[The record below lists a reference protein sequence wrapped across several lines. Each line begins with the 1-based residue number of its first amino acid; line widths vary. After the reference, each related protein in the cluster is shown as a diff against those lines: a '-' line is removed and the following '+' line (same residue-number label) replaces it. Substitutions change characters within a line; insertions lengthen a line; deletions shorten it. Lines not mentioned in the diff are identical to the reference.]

1 MREIIGFHLVARI
14 LLVLVAGWAWVWVFD
29 RPAQAAS
36 YGGGPEI
43 RHDTGP

>member
-1 MREIIGFHLVARI
+1 MRGIVGARHLAGI

-36 YGGGPEI
+36 FGGGPEN